1 MLIVLA
7 GVLGG
12 LAIFLFGLQ
21 VTGEALQKVAGR
33 VLRGIL
39 GLATRNP
46 VTGVV
51 TGAFITVCTQ
61 SSSATTVFL
70 VNFVQAGLMRFPQTI
85 GVILGADIGTTFTVQ
100 LIAFRVADYALIMVA
115 AGFLLKSLAHYERE
129 KFIGQAL
136 FGFGFIF
143 LGMLLMKQGV
153 LPLRN
158 SEKFIRMFLAFRQNP
173 LLALLVA
180 TAVTAII
187 QSSAATIAL
196 ALTLAGQGLFGTE
209 PIEIIQA
216 SLPIIFGANI
226 GTCATAA
233 LASIQVGSDARR
245 VAAAHLIIKIIG
257 VAIFFPLLR
266 WFSHFV
272 LAVSQLFTADDIG
285 PARMLANS
293 HTVFNVLITVV
304 LLPFSDIIGRAVL
317 LIMPSGGGRE
327 KEVYEGLL
335 ESPPLALADAR
346 EKIGQMFS
354 TVSEMV
360 SKAIFVLRGG
370 DRRLLEDLKRMDDVI
385 DCLHV
390 KVTAFL
396 TKLGQ
401 RTLLGE
407 ESGEEVRLLGLSH
420 YLESLGD
427 TVNREFLYAA
437 QKVIDDDLSF
447 SFAGFHEMEKLHQIV
462 CRNLKTVE
470 DVFKSGEK
478 SRLRDVIESRE
489 DFRRFWEESY
499 GSHIDRMHKGLSESS
514 STGAIHFH
522 ILLSLENMNS
532 QIVNIAYLMET

>member
-100 LIAFRVADYALIMVA
+100 LIAFRIADYALIMVA

-143 LGMLLMKQGV
+143 LGMLLMKEGV
-153 LPLRN
+153 LPLRD

-173 LLALLVA
+173 LLALLAA
-180 TAVTAII
+180 TAITAII

-272 LAVSQLFTADDIG
+272 LAVSQLFTAGDIG

-293 HTVFNVLITVV
+293 HTVFNVLITAI
-304 LLPFSDIIGRAVL
+304 LLPFSGLIGRVVL
-317 LIMPSGGGRE
+317 LVMPSGGGKE

-335 ESPPLALADAR
+335 ESPPIALADAR

-354 TVSEMV
+354 VVSEVV
-360 SKAIFVLRGG
+360 SKAILVLRGG
-370 DRRLLEDLKRMDDVI
+370 DRRLLEDLKRMDDVVNG
-385 DCLHV
+385 LHK

-396 TKLGQ
+396 TRLGQ
-401 RTLLGE
+401 RTLSGE

-427 TVNREFLYAA
+427 TVNREFLYTA

-447 SFAGFHEMEKLHQIV
+447 SFAGFHEMEKLHQVV
-462 CRNLKTVE
+462 CRNLKIVE
-470 DVFKSGEK
+470 GVFKSGDI
-478 SRLRDVIESRE
+478 SRLRSVIESRE
-489 DFRRFWEESY
+489 DFRRLWEESY
-499 GSHIDRMHKGLSESS
+499 GSHIDRMHKGISESS

-522 ILLSLENMNS
+522 VLLSLESMNS
-532 QIVNIAYLMET
+532 QIVNIAYLMQT